1 MNLMASEGGK
11 CLSFP
16 SLSFHRSPI
25 AAAIIISNGRKII
38 MAKLLWKPSEDKIKN
53 SNMYRFMGLI
63 NENYNQNFT
72 EYDPLYQW
80 SIENISDFWATMWEF
95 ADIKASKP
103 YDQVIDDVT
112 KMPGAKWFS
121 GARLNFAENLLRY
134 RDDQVALIFKGED
147 HDSTTMTYSELYD
160 EVARVAKS
168 LKEAGVQ
175 TGDRVAAFMPNMP
188 ETIVAM
194 LAATSLGAT
203 WSSCSPDF
211 GIKGVLDRF
220 GQIKPKVLFTA
231 NGYWFKGKSLDSIE
245 RISDILK
252 QLPSLEKVVVV
263 PYTEQDPDISGV
275 PNAIHYRDFKS
286 PDSNLEIEF
295 KQLPFEHPLYIMYS
309 SGTTG
314 LPKCMVQ
321 SAGGILIHQL
331 KELMLHTDLKREDT
345 IFYFTTCGWMMWNWL
360 TSSLGVGA
368 SLVLFD
374 GNPFHPDPG
383 ALWKMAQDEKIT
395 IFGTSAGYIAALQNA
410 GVRPGKKYDLTP
422 LKAVLSTGSPL
433 SVEGFEFIY
442 EEVKK
447 DLQLA
452 SIAGGSDLNGC
463 FALGNPMGPVY
474 AGELQCRGLAMNV
487 EAFDEDGKPVIN
499 QQGELVC
506 TAPFP
511 SMPIYFWD
519 DPKGEKYHAA
529 YFDVYPNIWRHGDF
543 IEINDRGGVVI
554 YGRSD
559 ATLNPGGVRI
569 GTAEIYRQVEQLEEI
584 ADSLVVG
591 QDWKNDIRVILFVQ
605 MAEGYD
611 LTDDLINKIKVT
623 IRTNASPR
631 HVPAKILTVPEIL
644 YTLNMKKVE
653 LAVKKAIQGQ
663 EVKNKDALK
672 NPEILDFYANLKE
685 LQED

>member
-1 MNLMASEGGK
+1 
-11 CLSFP
+11 
-16 SLSFHRSPI
+16 
-25 AAAIIISNGRKII
+25 
-38 MAKLLWKPSEDKIKN
+38 MAKLLWKPSEDRIKN
-53 SNMYRFMGLI
+53 SNMYRFMGFI
-63 NENYNQNFT
+63 NEKHNQHFT
-72 EYDPLYQW
+72 EYGPLYQW
-80 SIENISDFWATMWEF
+80 SIENIPDFWASMWEF
-95 ADIKASKP
+95 TDIKAFKP
-103 YDQVIDDVT
+103 YDQVIDDVNI
-112 KMPGAKWFS
+112 MPGAKWFS

-147 HDSTTMTYSELYD
+147 HDSKKMTYAELYV

-175 TGDRVAAFMPNMP
+175 VGDRVAAFIPNMP
-188 ETIVAM
+188 EAIIAM

-231 NGYWFKGKSLDSIE
+231 NGYWFKGKGLDSLE
-245 RISDILK
+245 RMSNILK
-252 QLPSLEKVVVV
+252 KLPSIEKVVVV
-263 PYTEQDPDISGV
+263 PYTEQDPDISGI
-275 PNAIHYRDFKS
+275 PNAIHYREFKS
-286 PDSNLEIEF
+286 PDANLEIEF
-295 KQLPFEHPLYIMYS
+295 QPLPFDHPLYIMYS

-331 KELMLHTDLKREDT
+331 KELILHTDLKREDV

-368 SLVLFD
+368 SLMLFD

-410 GVRPGKKYDLTP
+410 GVKPGKEYDLTA
-422 LKAVLSTGSPL
+422 LKTILSTGSPL

-452 SIAGGSDLNGC
+452 SISGGSDLNGC

-474 AGELQCRGLAMNV
+474 AGELQCRGLAMKV
-487 EAFDEDGKPVIN
+487 EAFNEDGKPVIN

-506 TAPFP
+506 SAPFP

-543 IEINDRGGVVI
+543 IEINDRGGVII

-569 GTAEIYRQVEQLEEI
+569 GTAEIYRQAEQLDEI
-584 ADSLVVG
+584 EDSLVVG
-591 QDWKNDIRVILFVQ
+591 QNWKNDVRVILFVQ
-605 MAEGYD
+605 MAKGCELTED
-611 LTDDLINKIKVT
+611 LKNKIKKT

-631 HVPAKILTVPEIL
+631 HVPAKILAVPEIP

-653 LAVKKAIQGQ
+653 LAVKKVIQGQ

>member
-1 MNLMASEGGK
+1 
-11 CLSFP
+11 
-16 SLSFHRSPI
+16 
-25 AAAIIISNGRKII
+25 
-38 MAKLLWKPSEDKIKN
+38 
-53 SNMYRFMGLI
+53 MGLI
-63 NENYNQNFT
+63 NEKYNQNFT

-80 SIENISDFWATMWEF
+80 SIENISDFWAAMWEF
-95 ADIKASKP
+95 VDIKASKS

-121 GARLNFAENLLRY
+121 GTRLNFAENLLRY
-134 RDDQVALIFKGED
+134 RDDEVALIFKGED

-160 EVARVAKS
+160 EVAAVAKS
-168 LKEAGVQ
+168 LNEAGVQ
-175 TGDRVAAFMPNMP
+175 AGDRVAAFMPNMP

-194 LAATSLGAT
+194 LAAASLGAT

-263 PYTEQDPDISGV
+263 PYTEQDPNINGV
-275 PNAIHYRDFKS
+275 PNAIHYRDFRS
-286 PDSNLEIEF
+286 PESNLEIEF
-295 KQLPFEHPLYIMYS
+295 EQLPFEHPLYIMYS

-331 KELMLHTDLKREDT
+331 KELILHTDLKREDT

-360 TSSLGVGA
+360 ASSLGVGA

-374 GNPFHPDPG
+374 GNPFHPDPS

-410 GVRPGKKYDLTP
+410 GVRPGKEYDLTP
-422 LKAVLSTGSPL
+422 LKTVLSTGSPL

-605 MAEGYD
+605 MAEGCD
-611 LTDDLINKIKVT
+611 LTDDLRNKIKKT
-623 IRTNASPR
+623 IRANASPR
-631 HVPAKILTVPEIL
+631 HVPAKILAVPEIL

-672 NPEILDFYANLKE
+672 NPEVLDYYVNLKE